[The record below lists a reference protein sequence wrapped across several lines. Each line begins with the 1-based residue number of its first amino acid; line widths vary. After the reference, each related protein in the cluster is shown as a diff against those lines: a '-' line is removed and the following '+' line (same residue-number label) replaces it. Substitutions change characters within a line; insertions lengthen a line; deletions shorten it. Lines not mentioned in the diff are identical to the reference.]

1 MTSGRINFQYED
13 YFDVIMAVIHV
24 DMLWNDENLNLEI
37 NPYIKNMPSKK
48 KPSFQCEFCD
58 KF

>member
-1 MTSGRINFQYED
+1 
-13 YFDVIMAVIHV
+13 MAVIHV

-48 KPSFQCEFCD
+48 KPSFQCEFYD